1 MVNEKKTDQ
10 WVRKEIEQLVGE
22 NYTEQTSDI
31 KEVKNALK
39 NASKQ
44 GGRGVGKPEFVFLLN
59 QTLVVIEDKPSTSEL
74 VKYNETGELDL
85 TVPLATAKYAVN
97 GAVHYAKHITE
108 KALGYQEVLAIGAT
122 GSHEQREVE
131 AWFVEFNIEKKEHG
145 IKKIGTI
152 INWSDLSPEHFDEW
166 YAKHVLGIDK
176 ESLAE
181 VELKSFAAE
190 MHEDL
195 RNYANLEG
203 ENKATVVSAILLALS
218 YDSAIAEQLNGRR
231 DGVTI
236 LRAVEDYMDEHAI
249 SPNFKKKIV
258 LDKFRFLENNVA
270 LNAKSARLGG
280 KTPVKYFTDKLTTIH
295 HHFQSNTNFD
305 ILGNFYGEF
314 TKYGGSDGNSLGIVL
329 TPRHI
334 TSLMADLIDVQAT
347 DYVLDPTAGSGA
359 FLIAAM
365 NRMIKGQ
372 NDDVVKKIKQEQL
385 HGIEMQEKMYTVAT
399 TNMIL
404 RGDGKA
410 NLLLADVLTKSAKD
424 LKVKEELIRITK
436 VLMNPP
442 YSQGSKANKELYEI
456 NFIRHSLS
464 MMEKGGLLA
473 ALVPQSTMTG
483 KTTDEKNFKK
493 TILEKHS
500 LETVIT
506 LNPQTFAGQRAGVQP
521 VIAIF
526 KAGVPHHPD
535 SSVKFIDF
543 RDDGYVLQKHVGLV
557 ADETA
562 KQKRDNLL
570 KVVLHKARQIDNEP
584 IRTKYMVESP
594 VTYEDEWLHSFFYFN
609 DEIPTEEDFAKTIA
623 DYLTFEVNMITHGRG
638 YLFGLEEVV
647 EDD

>member
-1 MVNEKKTDQ
+1 MGNEKKTDQ
-10 WVRKEIEQLVGE
+10 WVRKEIERLVGE
-22 NYTEQTSDI
+22 NYTEQTSTI

-44 GGRGVGKPEFVFLLN
+44 GGKGVGKPEFVFLLKN
-59 QTLVVIEDKPSTSEL
+59 TLVIVEDKPFTSEL
-74 VKYNETGELDL
+74 VKYTESGELDL
-85 TVPLATAKYAVN
+85 SMPAGTAKYAVN

-108 KALGYQEVLAIGAT
+108 KALGYQEVIAIGAT
-122 GSHEQREVE
+122 GTDEQREVE
-131 AWFVEFNIEKKEHG
+131 AWFVEFDREQKEHN
-145 IKKIGTI
+145 IKKISSI
-152 INWSDLSPEHFDEW
+152 INWNDLSPEHFDEW
-166 YAKHVLGIDK
+166 YAEYILGVDK

-181 VELKSFAAE
+181 VELKSFASE

-195 RNYANLEG
+195 RNFASLEG
-203 ENKATVVSAILLALS
+203 ENKATVVSAILLALF
-218 YDSAIAEQLNGRR
+218 YDKKIAERLDGRK
-231 DGVTI
+231 DGATI
-236 LRAVEDYMDEHAI
+236 FRAVEDYMDTNDI
-249 SPNFKKKIV
+249 SPNFKKKTL
-258 LDKFRFLENNVA
+258 LDKFRFLKTNIT
-270 LNAKSARLGG
+270 LNAKSERLGQ
-280 KTPVKYFTDKLTTIH
+280 KTPIKYFTERLTTIY
-295 HHFQSNTNFD
+295 HHFRSNTNFD

-334 TSLMADLIDVQAT
+334 TSLMADLIDVQST

-372 NDDVVKKIKQEQL
+372 DGDTVKKIKQEQL

-404 RGDGKA
+404 RGDGKS
-410 NLLLADVLTKSAKD
+410 NLLLADVFTKSDKD
-424 LKVKEELIRITK
+424 LKVAGEQVGITK

-456 NFIRHSLS
+456 NFIKHSLS
-464 MMEKGGLLA
+464 MMKKGGLLA

-483 KTTDEKNFKK
+483 KTTDEKKFKK
-493 TILEKHS
+493 AILEKHS
-500 LETVIT
+500 LEAVIT

-526 KAGVPHHPD
+526 KAGIPHHPE

-543 RDDGYVLQKHVGLV
+543 RDDGYVLKKHVGLV
-557 ADETA
+557 ADETT

-570 KVVLHKARQIDNEP
+570 KVILHNARQLDNES

-594 VTYEDEWLHSFFYFN
+594 ITYEDEWLHSFFYFN

-638 YLFGLEEVV
+638 YLFGLEEG
-647 EDD
+647 DDE